1 MWGKALKGI
10 EVGKIG
16 ALKCVKGK
24 QLRSM
29 MMLSLGREIIIL
41 RSYWKTV
48 DKKLYDTKIENP

>member
-1 MWGKALKGI
+1 MKVVWGRALKGI

-24 QLRSM
+24 QLRPM

-41 RSYWKTV
+41 RSY
-48 DKKLYDTKIENP
+48 